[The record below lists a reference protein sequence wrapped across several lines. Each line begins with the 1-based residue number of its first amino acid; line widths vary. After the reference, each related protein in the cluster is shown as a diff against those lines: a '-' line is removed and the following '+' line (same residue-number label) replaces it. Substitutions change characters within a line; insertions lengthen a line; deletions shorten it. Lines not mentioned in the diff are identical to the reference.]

1 MAFLILVGVS
11 LFVAISPVLMAAGSA
26 LFTGGHMFDE
36 NSSGAYLWGLYATI
50 PVGIVILIIGLLVL
64 GIRAVVKRKNR
75 NSD

>member
-11 LFVAISPVLMAAGSA
+11 LFVALSPVLMAAGSA

-50 PVGIVILIIGLLVL
+50 PVGIAVLVIGLFVL
-64 GIRAVVKRKNR
+64 GIRAVVKRKNE
-75 NSD
+75 D